1 MILNYSDQNIIKNE
15 KSIFLAGPLPR
26 KKDIKNWKEDALKYL
41 EELKFDGVIYIP
53 EKTNNKIIEGDLDQ
67 TNWEIEAMKSAKIIL
82 FWVPRKFPD
91 MLGLTTNVE
100 FGIWLSSGKILYGR
114 PDDAYMIEYLD
125 LMYDKYYGKKPH
137 NDLYELLKEAVNIN
151 N

>member
-1 MILNYSDQNIIKNE
+1 MILNYSDQKVINSK

-26 KKDIKNWKEDALKYL
+26 KKEIKNWKDDVLKYL
-41 EELKFDGVIYIP
+41 KELKYDGVVYIP
-53 EKTNNKIIEGDLDQ
+53 EKRNHQIIEGDADQ
-67 TNWEIEAMKSAKIIL
+67 TNWEMEAMNHSKVLL
-82 FWVPRKFPD
+82 FWIPRSFPD

-125 LMYDKYYGKKPH
+125 LVYDKYYHKKPY
-137 NDLYELLKEAVNIN
+137 NNLFELVKEAVKIN